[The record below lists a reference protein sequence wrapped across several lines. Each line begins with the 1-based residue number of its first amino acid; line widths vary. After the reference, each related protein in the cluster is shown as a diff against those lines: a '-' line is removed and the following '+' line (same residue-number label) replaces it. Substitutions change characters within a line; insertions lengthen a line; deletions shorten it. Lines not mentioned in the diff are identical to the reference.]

1 MNKLLI
7 YDDDAS
13 IYLAEIEKRN
23 LPEIEIHTA
32 ISPEEAQLQAPTTD
46 IIFGRPVLVASILP
60 EARQL
65 RWVQSTFAGVEP
77 LCESHLPDNYVLTG
91 VKELFGSLMSEYVF
105 GYILA
110 RERSILATARNQQ
123 KKIWKRIKYRSL
135 SGVTIGI
142 VGLGSIGR
150 EIARTASHF
159 SMRTLGL
166 KRTPGDIDNV
176 EHIYQPADLNQF
188 LPQLDYL
195 VLVLPDTTETRCFIS
210 KNELALMKDS
220 SVLINV
226 GRGVTIDQGD
236 LLAAL
241 QARIIGGAILD
252 VFEDEPL
259 PPDNPLWNM
268 ENVVITPH
276 NSAFSFPDQVAAIFC
291 ENYLRY
297 VNGLP
302 LRHVVNFSKGY

>member
-32 ISPEEAQLQAPTTD
+32 ISPEDAQLQAPTAE
-46 IIFGRPVLVASILP
+46 IIFGRPALVVSILS
-60 EARQL
+60 EAKHL
-65 RWVQSTFAGVEP
+65 KWVQSTFAGVEP
-77 LCESHLPDNYVLTG
+77 LCKPYLSDNYILTG

-110 RERSILATARNQQ
+110 RERSIVATARNQRE
-123 KKIWKRIKYRSL
+123 KIWHRIPYRSL
-135 SGVTIGI
+135 SGITIGI

-166 KRTPGDIDNV
+166 KRTPGDIDHV
-176 EHIYQPADLNQF
+176 EHIYQPAELDQF

-195 VLVLPDTTETRCFIS
+195 VLVLPDTPETRYFIR
-210 KNELALMKDS
+210 KNELSLMKDS

-226 GRGVTIDQGD
+226 GRGVTIDQND
-236 LLAAL
+236 LIAAL
-241 QARIIGGAILD
+241 QEKIIGGAILD

-259 PPDNPLWNM
+259 SPDNPLWDM
-268 ENVVITPH
+268 ENVVVTPH

-291 ENYLRY
+291 ENYLRF
-297 VNGLP
+297 VKGLP
-302 LRHVVNFSKGY
+302 LRHEVNFSQGY

>member
-1 MNKLLI
+1 MHKLLI

-13 IYLAEIEKRN
+13 TYLAEIRRRN
-23 LPEIEIHTA
+23 LPEIEIFTA
-32 ISPEEAQLQAPTTD
+32 ISLDEAQIHAPSAD
-46 IIFGRPVLVASILP
+46 IIFGRPALVASILS
-60 EARQL
+60 AAKQL

-77 LCESHLPDNYVLTG
+77 LCKSHLPDNYVLTG
-91 VKELFGSLMSEYVF
+91 VKELFGSLMSEYVL

-123 KKIWKRIKYRSL
+123 EKIWHRIKYRSL
-135 SGVTIGI
+135 SGITIGI

-150 EIARTASHF
+150 ELARTASHF
-159 SMRTLGL
+159 KMRTLGL
-166 KRTPGDIDNV
+166 KRTPGAVDHV
-176 EHIYQPADLNQF
+176 EQIYQPTELHQF

-195 VLVLPDTTETRCFIS
+195 VLVLPDTFETRHFIS

-226 GRGVTIDQGD
+226 GRGVTIDQDD
-236 LLAAL
+236 LIAAL
-241 QARIIGGAILD
+241 QNRIIGGAILD

-259 PPDNPLWNM
+259 PADNPLWDLD
-268 ENVVITPH
+268 NVVITPH
-276 NSAFSFPDQVAAIFC
+276 NSAFSFPDQVADIFC
-291 ENYLRY
+291 ENYLRF

-302 LRHVVNFSKGY
+302 LRYEVNFSQGY